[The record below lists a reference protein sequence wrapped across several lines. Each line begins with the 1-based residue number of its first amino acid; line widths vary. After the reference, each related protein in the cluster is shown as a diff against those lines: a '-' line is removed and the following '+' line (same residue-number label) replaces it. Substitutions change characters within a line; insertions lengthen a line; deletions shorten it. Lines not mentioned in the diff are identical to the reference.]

1 MNLTPRYSFTPT
13 VLFSLALLALASLAR
28 GRAHIIASALVV
40 WLIVIGAHEYF
51 VPQTPPF
58 AAGPDWRSEVATWRA
73 DPSRPLRIWP
83 ETWSIHLPPEAR

>member
-1 MNLTPRYSFTPT
+1 VNLTPRYSFTPT

-58 AAGPDWRSEVATWRA
+58 AAGPDWRSEVAAWRA